1 MESEKCFGV
10 SHARS
15 SSSGKSP
22 ILKTGVLGG
31 DQVLE
36 AQGGHGER
44 RFWKQMHNQVPETRF
59 LEARFLEAVLEA
71 RGPTTAELCFA
82 VPGRKLALF
91 KNQHKHLSL
100 TNRLKTPL

>member
-10 SHARS
+10 SPARS

-31 DQVLE
+31 DPVLE

-44 RFWKQMHNQVPETRF
+44 RFWKQMHNQVPEVSGGEVSGGGSGSKGTDHSGA
-59 LEARFLEAVLEA
+59 LL
-71 RGPTTAELCFA
+71 RGAGKKA
-82 VPGRKLALF
+82 GIV
-91 KNQHKHLSL
+91 
-100 TNRLKTPL
+100 